1 MLTCININ
9 LAESDSGAA
18 ITMGLPLVVK
28 AYEYK
33 FEIELSEAKRW
44 GAVGYEK
51 HINVPSV
58 RLKLKLYSADF
69 WRRVGDL
76 ILI

>member
-9 LAESDSGAA
+9 LAESDSGTG

-28 AYEYK
+28 AHEYK
-33 FEIELSEAKRW
+33 FQIELSETGRR
-44 GAVGYEK
+44 GAAGNEK
-51 HINVPSV
+51 HTNVLSV
-58 RLKLKLYSADF
+58 RLKLKLRSTNVLF
-69 WRRVGDL
+69 GDL